1 MVHLPKQ
8 RQEKTMPIL
17 DQLNITDLSP
27 PAQSSRVER
36 FRRRLIS
43 AIDLQIEIAKAD
55 AAGQTLS
62 LTKKRRVKDKTTGRS
77 EMKDTPLH
85 LRRWWWRDE
94 SGTVYLPLKLG
105 IKTLELAPG
114 KSAIEIG
121 GIEELPAKLA
131 LVRSAVSAGELDRCA
146 DLTKTATQLPNK
158 RPTLQPLA
166 GGQKTPAKR

>member
-1 MVHLPKQ
+1 MVQQ
-8 RQEKTMPIL
+8 RQEKLMPIL

-27 PAQSSRVER
+27 KALSSRVER

-43 AIDLQIEIAKAD
+43 EIDLQIEIAKAD
-55 AAGQTLS
+55 AAGETLS
-62 LTKKRRVKDKTTGRS
+62 LTKKRRIKNKTTGLK
-77 EMKDTPLH
+77 ELKDAPLH
-85 LRRWWWRDE
+85 IRRWWWRDE

-131 LVRSAVSAGELDRCA
+131 LVRNAVSAGELDRCA
-146 DLTKTATQLPNK
+146 DATKTATRLPNK
-158 RPTLQPLA
+158 RPTLQPVA
-166 GGQKTPAKR
+166 GGQKTVAKR

>member
-1 MVHLPKQ
+1 MVQQ
-8 RQEKTMPIL
+8 RQEKIMPIL

-27 PAQSSRVER
+27 KTQSSRVER

-43 AIDLQIEIAKAD
+43 EIDLQIEIAKAD

-62 LTKKRRVKDKTTGRS
+62 LTKKRRIKNKTTGLK
-77 EMKDTPLH
+77 ELKDAPLH
-85 LRRWWWRDE
+85 IRRWWWRDE

-121 GIEELPAKLA
+121 AIEQLPAKLA
-131 LVRSAVSAGELDRCA
+131 LVREAVRAGELDRCA
-146 DLTKTATQLPNK
+146 EATKTANK
-158 RPTLQPLA
+158 PLRLQPA
-166 GGQKTPAKR
+166 VGQKAAGKR

>member
-1 MVHLPKQ
+1 MVQQ
-8 RQEKTMPIL
+8 RQEKIMPIL

-27 PAQSSRVER
+27 KALSSRAER

-43 AIDLQIEIAKAD
+43 EIDLQIEIAKAD
-55 AAGQTLS
+55 AAGETLS
-62 LTKKRRVKDKTTGRS
+62 LTKKRRIKNKATGLKELKDA
-77 EMKDTPLH
+77 PLH

-131 LVRSAVSAGELDRCA
+131 LVREAVRAGELDRCA
-146 DLTKTATQLPNK
+146 EATKTANQPL
-158 RPTLQPLA
+158 RLQPA
-166 GGQKTPAKR
+166 AGQKTAAKR

>member
-1 MVHLPKQ
+1 MVRLQKK
-8 RQEKTMPIL
+8 RQEKIMPIL

-27 PAQSSRVER
+27 KALSSRIER

-43 AIDLQIEIAKAD
+43 EIDLQIEIAKAD
-55 AAGQTLS
+55 AAGQTLN
-62 LTKKRRVKDKTTGRS
+62 LTKKRRIKNKATGLKELKDA
-77 EMKDTPLH
+77 PLH

-121 GIEELPAKLA
+121 GIEQLPAKLA
-131 LVRSAVSAGELDRCA
+131 LVREAVRAGELDRCA
-146 DLTKTATQLPNK
+146 EAAKPANKPLRLQPAATQK
-158 RPTLQPLA
+158 A
-166 GGQKTPAKR
+166 AAKR